1 MIEFKDY
8 EPNVVSNVCVK
19 MEQNRVMV
27 YHEMVD
33 RLCGTLKNFAN
44 QLAAHKVGEIGL
56 GNKVVNSLGSS

>member
-1 MIEFKDY
+1 M
-8 EPNVVSNVCVK
+8 VSNVCVK

-44 QLAAHKVGEIGL
+44 QLGAHKVGEIGL
-56 GNKVVNSLGSS
+56 GNKVVNSLGSN